1 MKELTIKVLD
11 VDPKYA
17 DILHDHCVHSENC
30 IGDTILPIDEV
41 LGRLI
46 HRNHLYELGEVIRY
60 IKSINLEDNLF
71 IRI

>member
-1 MKELTIKVLD
+1 MKEITIKVLD

-30 IGDTILPIDEV
+30 IGDTVLPIDEV
-41 LGRLI
+41 LGILI
-46 HRNHLYELGEVIRY
+46 HRSQLYDLIEVIKY
-60 IKSINLEDNLF
+60 IKSINIEDNLF

>member
-1 MKELTIKVLD
+1 MEELTIKVLD
-11 VDPKYA
+11 VDPKYV

-30 IGDTILPIDEV
+30 IGDTVLPIDEV

-46 HRNHLYELGEVIRY
+46 NRNHLYNLDDVIKY
-60 IKSINLEDNLF
+60 IKSINIEDNLF